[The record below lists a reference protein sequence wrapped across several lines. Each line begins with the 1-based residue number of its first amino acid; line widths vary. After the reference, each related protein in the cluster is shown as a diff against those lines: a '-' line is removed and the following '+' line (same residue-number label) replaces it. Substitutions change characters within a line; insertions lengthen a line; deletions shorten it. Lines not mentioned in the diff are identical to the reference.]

1 MSDLAAPGTGEPED
15 VKSTATYR
23 GLKVAV
29 ILLGVLIAIAFA
41 ILVIGLGVKLAAHGR
56 APKTE
61 GFALP
66 PGATISATAVQNDR
80 LIMRVKT
87 LTGEEIDIVDTT
99 NGNLVGRIETA
110 PAR

>member
-1 MSDLAAPGTGEPED
+1 LSDLAASGTGEPED

-56 APKTE
+56 PAPTA
-61 GFALP
+61 GFVLP
-66 PGATISATAVQNDR
+66 PGAAITGTAVQNDR

-99 NGNLVGRIETA
+99 NGHLVARIETTQ
-110 PAR
+110 AR